1 LDSLWIELLR
11 AFALLLVL
19 EGIMP
24 FLYPKGWRE
33 LLQSISASSDT
44 SVRTTG
50 LIIMLAGVV
59 LLYLL

>member
-1 LDSLWIELLR
+1 MWIELLR

>member
-1 LDSLWIELLR
+1 MDSLWVELLR

-33 LLQSISASSDT
+33 LLQSISASSDS

-50 LIIMLAGVV
+50 LVIMLIGVV

>member
-1 LDSLWIELLR
+1 MDSLWIELLR